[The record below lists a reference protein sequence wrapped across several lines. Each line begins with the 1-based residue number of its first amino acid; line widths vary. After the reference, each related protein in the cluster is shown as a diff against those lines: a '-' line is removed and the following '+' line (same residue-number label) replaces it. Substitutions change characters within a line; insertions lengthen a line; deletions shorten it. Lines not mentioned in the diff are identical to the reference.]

1 MKNYLTD
8 PLTEDEKSEIA
19 GIIWMVVRNCR
30 YKFFNQ
36 KENSLELI
44 ENLDM
49 TYNDIYSFDFLK
61 YLLQNLVG
69 DYMDHLCPLTESEK
83 TDIVNKLNTL
93 MDDLS
98 LYELKRALTFNE
110 KLVFFFSFME
120 NYKNKTIQFLLS
132 VDRKTIYNRQQTIK
146 AKIDFFKE
154 VF

>member
-1 MKNYLTD
+1 MKDYLKEN
-8 PLTEDEKSEIA
+8 LSKDEESEIA

-36 KENSLELI
+36 NENTLSLI
-44 ENLDM
+44 DNLDI
-49 TYNDIYSFDFLK
+49 TYNDIYSFENLK
-61 YLLQNLVG
+61 FE
-69 DYMDHLCPLTESEK
+69 DYRDRLCPLTESEK

-93 MDDLS
+93 MDDLA

-120 NYKNKTIQFLLS
+120 KYKNKTVQLLLS

-146 AKIDFFKE
+146 AKIDFFRE
-154 VF
+154 GF

>member
-49 TYNDIYSFDFLK
+49 TYNDIYSFDHLDF
-61 YLLQNLVG
+61 G
-69 DYMDHLCPLTESEK
+69 DYRDNLCPLTESEK

-110 KLVFFFSFME
+110 KLVFFFSYME

-146 AKIDFFKE
+146 AKIDFFRE